1 MKPKNKILLIGNWKM
16 NPDTIKKAVTL
27 TKGIIKV
34 SQKSKNID
42 WKIAAPSIFVSEILR
57 NVPKGIIIGTQN
69 INEENSGAFTGE
81 ISLLQTKSVGSSFS
95 IVGHS
100 ERRALGE
107 TNENINKKIINAF
120 SFKHPIILCVGERER
135 DSEGFY
141 LVEIKKQLEIALK
154 DIKKETLKYL
164 TVAYEPVWSIGKNAK
179 AVATYHEALEINI
192 FIKRVL
198 SDLFGEEG
206 GKKVKIIYG
215 GSANSSNMREFI
227 DHANVDGFLLG
238 RASLDIKE
246 ITKIHQELNK

>member
-16 NPDTIKKAVTL
+16 NPNTIKKAISL
-27 TKGIIKV
+27 AKGIIKV
-34 SQKSKNID
+34 SQKDKNII
-42 WKIAAPSIFVSEILR
+42 WKVAAPAIFVSEIVR
-57 NVPKGIIIGTQN
+57 NTSKKILIGTQN

-81 ISLLQTKSVGSSFS
+81 ISLPQTKSIGSSFY

-120 SFKHPIILCVGERER
+120 SVKHPIILCVGEKER
-135 DSEGFY
+135 DGEGFY
-141 LVEIKKQLEIALK
+141 LVEIKKQLETALK

-179 AVATYHEALEINI
+179 GVATSHEALEINI

-198 SDLFGEEG
+198 SDLFGEEA

-215 GSANSSNMREFI
+215 GSASSSNMLDFI
-227 DHANVDGFLLG
+227 DNAHVDGFLLG